1 MPFFTKNGAT
11 VGTIE
16 NYTEGIGTPTS
27 FQLDNNKK
35 PINYNIYEAKDGII
49 DTTKLSDIDPRNDYV
64 NSGPKDYANYYGNA
78 EAGKLYFTNLVAKYV
93 VVFPAIIT
101 SYNESFK
108 PNFVPDPVYGRSDTN
123 QKFSNTSRTL
133 SLNFSVV
140 AYDEEHARKNLHA
153 LSTLTQFLY
162 PVYSPV
168 SSGDCEALVIRET
181 PLMRVRFSNLIQRS
195 GRGDSKEKNYSFSKD
210 GLLTVFTSFTFAPNL
225 EAGFFF
231 SQGSTIDFL
240 YPKEIN
246 VSTAFNVLHE
256 ESLGWIKTDDK
267 YHWIGKLNSSC
278 SVAESK
284 NVDFPWGN
292 DTIGSD
298 TQISTPASDQA
309 VQENVGS
316 GPPTNAE

>member
-1 MPFFTKNGAT
+1 MPFFTNNKAT
-11 VGTIE
+11 VGAIE

-27 FQLDNNKK
+27 FQLDSQKK
-35 PINYNIYEAKDGII
+35 PINYNIYDAKDRTI
-49 DTTKLSDIDPRNDYV
+49 DTTKLSVIDPKNDYV
-64 NSGPKDYANYYGNA
+64 NSGPKDYANYYGSA
-78 EAGKLYFTNLVAKYV
+78 EAGKLYFTSIVANYI

-181 PLMRVRFSNLIQRS
+181 PLMRVRLSNLIQRT
-195 GRGDSKEKNYSFSKD
+195 GRGGDSEKNYSFSKD
-210 GLLTVFTSFTFAPNL
+210 GLLTVFTSFTFTPNL
-225 EAGFFF
+225 EA
-231 SQGSTIDFL
+231 
-240 YPKEIN
+240 
-246 VSTAFNVLHE
+246 
-256 ESLGWIKTDDK
+256 
-267 YHWIGKLNSSC
+267 
-278 SVAESK
+278 
-284 NVDFPWGN
+284 
-292 DTIGSD
+292 
-298 TQISTPASDQA
+298 
-309 VQENVGS
+309 
-316 GPPTNAE
+316 